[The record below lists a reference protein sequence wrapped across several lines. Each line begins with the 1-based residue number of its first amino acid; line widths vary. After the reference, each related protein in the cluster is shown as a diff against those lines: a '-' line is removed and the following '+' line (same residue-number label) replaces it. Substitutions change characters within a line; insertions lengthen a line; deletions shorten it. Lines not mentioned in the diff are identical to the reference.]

1 MTSKGYNNDIQ
12 TIEPN
17 KTKEKIDMSKWIY
30 HLEESTIWVTRE
42 VNQMTVLIK
51 YKTEKQFTAHQKQ
64 LWDKFWKRCG
74 NAKMTRLKFK
84 LTLLKKIWKVRLRS
98 SNTKRKL

>member
-1 MTSKGYNNDIQ
+1 
-12 TIEPN
+12 
-17 KTKEKIDMSKWIY
+17 
-30 HLEESTIWVTRE
+30 
-42 VNQMTVLIK
+42 MTVLIK

-84 LTLLKKIWKVRLRS
+84 LTLLKKI
-98 SNTKRKL
+98 